1 MRKRWYLAGV
11 LGVLLLLALFPL
23 TVAAMTNSEVIA
35 VLNAGVT
42 GLRDLVRDAYCA
54 AGVTAFCP

>member
-1 MRKRWYLAGV
+1 MKKRWYL
-11 LGVLLLLALFPL
+11 LGLLVGLLLLALFPL
-23 TVAAMTNSEVIA
+23 VAAAMTNSEVIA
-35 VLNAGVT
+35 VLNAGIM